1 MRCEVLGAARLQLAR
16 ESEVGPEADVRDGH
30 LHLQREG
37 ARLALPR
44 HAHALAALGGPE
56 LLHTDASPHV
66 QGHVGRQRRLAL
78 GHLVGEIDQG
88 GARRKRVVRDGHVRR
103 APGAAPQA
111 PAREAGVL

>member
-1 MRCEVLGAARLQLAR
+1 MRCEVLGSARLQLAR

-30 LHLQREG
+30 LHLQLEG
-37 ARLALPR
+37 TRLALPH
-44 HAHALAALGGPE
+44 HAHALLALGAPE

-88 GARRKRVVRDGHVRR
+88 RARRKRVVGDGHVRR

-111 PAREAGVL
+111 PARGAGVL